1 MHIQYNGGQLTPQQ
15 QQQLQL
21 QQQQQ
26 QQQHAQHQAAAA
38 AAAASAAGS
47 DGSGADDDDDD
58 DDDEGGGKK
67 GGGKRKRQMKS
78 PEQLAI
84 LEKEF
89 SISPLPNKETR
100 NRISALIGLTPRQVQ
115 IWFQNKRSASPLP
128 PHIAF
133 VLFRSL
139 AALFVG

>member
-1 MHIQYNGGQLTPQQ
+1 MLAH
-15 QQQLQL
+15 

-26 QQQHAQHQAAAA
+26 QQQHAQQQQQAAA
-38 AAAASAAGS
+38 AAAASAS

-58 DDDEGGGKK
+58 DDDGDKK
-67 GGGKRKRQMKS
+67 GGKRKRQMKS

-100 NRISALIGLTPRQVQ
+100 TRISNLIGLTARQVQ
-115 IWFQNKRSASPLP
+115 IWFQNKRISTPLCACVRVAATDR
-128 PHIAF
+128 IA
-133 VLFRSL
+133 RCITHRGQGQER
-139 AALFVG
+139 AAQAEPKL